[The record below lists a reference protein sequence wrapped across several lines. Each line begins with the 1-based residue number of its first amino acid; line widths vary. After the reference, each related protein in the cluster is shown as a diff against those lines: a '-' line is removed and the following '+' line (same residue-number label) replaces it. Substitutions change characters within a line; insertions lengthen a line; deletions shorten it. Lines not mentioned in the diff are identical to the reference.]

1 MSANVLQWDGGPGH
15 YEVYY
20 LSATDP
26 RSGTGLWIRYT
37 MRSSLQGAASARCGS
52 WPWTATARASR
63 ARRPIRSTR

>member
-20 LSATDP
+20 LSATDA

-37 MRSSLQGAASARCGS
+37 MCSPLQGSGEH
-52 WPWTATARASR
+52 
-63 ARRPIRSTR
+63 IV